1 MAKRYRVKN
10 HYVIRRK
17 DGTFKKW
24 ESIGRSIRR
33 DEKIKAK
40 YHPKKKGYGYKGD
53 YSKRRKKASSKRES
67 KRKKR

>member
-1 MAKRYRVKN
+1 MAKRYVVKN

-24 ESIGRSIRR
+24 ENIGKSIRIDKR
-33 DEKIKAK
+33 IKAK

-53 YSKRRKKASSKRES
+53 YSKRRRKTSKRRS